1 MASYRDFMNKAA
13 IKTEKEVP
21 IIVEEEKHEEHHQEH
36 NHDHGDHEHTH
47 ENEGDLMVTKENLQ
61 EYFESEEGQE
71 MLNEL
76 IRENNADF
84 EAAQEELVQ
93 EEMDLM
99 KENLAEKVEEL
110 KDHVSNEIKGLNR
123 SMKDRMRTQDD

>member
-1 MASYRDFMNKAA
+1 
-13 IKTEKEVP
+13 
-21 IIVEEEKHEEHHQEH
+21 
-36 NHDHGDHEHTH
+36 
-47 ENEGDLMVTKENLQ
+47 
-61 EYFESEEGQE
+61 
-71 MLNEL
+71 MLNDL

-110 KDHVSNEIKGLNR
+110 KEHVNTEIKTFSR
-123 SMKDRMRTQDD
+123 